1 MSFVGR
7 PKPKRIFKS
16 TRVGSPIK
24 YSISTDPPMDAS
36 LFKSTKLPTKLEAA
50 KLHYDIVAEESAQ
63 TRLTSDINT
72 LAREMNN
79 EHLRY
84 RTRKRKSGVRG
95 ESELVTQSPTYSML
109 KRQKETLQRAQQASF
124 SKLSNLKS
132 KKGVSLNPIQ
142 KATKSFRGISNRNP
156 MLKPTRYL
164 PVVPGSSRNPLSGLG
179 TPSRLI
185 PQAFA
190 TSAWGG
196 RSGSTSTLAQNAEMY
211 YGFKRHPPKRAPK
224 RKIKLVLVQK
234 KAPKKV
240 TKKVKKKAKK
250 KKTRGK
256 R

>member
-7 PKPKRIFKS
+7 PRPKRIFKS
-16 TRVGSPIK
+16 ARKFSTAP
-24 YSISTDPPMDAS
+24 YSISADPPMDAS
-36 LFKSTKLPTKLEAA
+36 LFRSTKLPTKLEAA
-50 KLHYDIVAEESAQ
+50 KLNYDIVTEQTAQ
-63 TRLTSDINT
+63 KRIASDINT
-72 LAREMNN
+72 LTREMNN
-79 EHLRY
+79 EHVRY
-84 RTRKRKSGVRG
+84 RTRKRKNIRG
-95 ESELVTQSPTYSML
+95 ESELVSSSPTYSML

-124 SKLSNLKS
+124 SKLTGLES
-132 KKGVSLNPIQ
+132 KRGVSLNPIQ

-179 TPSRLI
+179 TPSGLI

-211 YGFKRHPPKRAPK
+211 YGFKRQPPKRAPK

>member
-16 TRVGSPIK
+16 TRGFSPIK

-50 KLHYDIVAEESAQ
+50 KLHYDIVAEETAQ
-63 TRLTSDINT
+63 TRLSSDINT
-72 LAREMNN
+72 LSREMNN

-156 MLKPTRYL
+156 MLKPTRYT
-164 PVVPGSSRNPLSGLG
+164 PVVPGSSSNPLRDLG
-179 TPSRLI
+179 KSHPSLI

-196 RSGSTSTLAQNAEMY
+196 RSNTTKNLAKSAELY
-211 YGFKRHPPKRAPK
+211 YSFKAKPKQSPF
-224 RKIKLVLVQK
+224 I
-234 KAPKKV
+234 
-240 TKKVKKKAKK
+240 KKKA
-250 KKTRGK
+250 
-256 R
+256 

>member
-16 TRVGSPIK
+16 TRAGSPIK

-63 TRLTSDINT
+63 TRLTSDIST

-124 SKLSNLKS
+124 SKLTGLES
-132 KKGVSLNPIQ
+132 KRGVSLNPIQ

-156 MLKPTRYL
+156 MLKPTRYT
-164 PVVPGSSRNPLSGLG
+164 PVVPGSSNNPLRDLG
-179 TPSRLI
+179 KSHPSLI

-196 RSGSTSTLAQNAEMY
+196 KSGTTVNLARSAEKY
-211 YGFKRHPPKRAPK
+211 YGFKSRPLRPKPITLVKPPK
-224 RKIKLVLVQK
+224 QK
-234 KAPKKV
+234 